1 MNTLVSCVLRMHVFL
16 KACQVV
22 LRGEML
28 RSVFAM
34 GSTVRHSTDVSQ
46 IPGISPV

>member
-1 MNTLVSCVLRMHVFL
+1 MNTLVSCVLRVFAFL

-28 RSVFAM
+28 RSVCAM
-34 GSTVRHSTDVSQ
+34 GITVRHNMNVSQ
-46 IPGISPV
+46 MPGISPV